1 MRMEEGR
8 SNLRFYPLSE
18 RRRRNYWM
26 NEQKCEEKRLVDE
39 DEKKEEEK
47 KEMRT
52 REKGDWM
59 GNESR
64 MKQFLNFVDS
74 SEDRARPIKADR
86 SKEVKRKKEGAQG
99 DSLISVIN
107 K

>member
-8 SNLRFYPLSE
+8 SNLRFDPLSE
-18 RRRRNYWM
+18 RRQRNYWM
-26 NEQKCEEKRLVDE
+26 HKQKCEEKCLVDE

-47 KEMRT
+47 MRT

-74 SEDRARPIKADR
+74 SKIVPAQ
-86 SKEVKRKKEGAQG
+86 SKRIDHEKRRRG
-99 DSLISVIN
+99 
-107 K
+107 